1 MTQAFSR
8 LRMRHLRCFQAIA
21 LHGSVTAAAD
31 HLGSSQPAL
40 SRSLSELEELIGQPL
55 FHRTGRGL
63 SLTEAGTALR
73 RHVDTALSQLEAGT
87 RLAAGGSPVPVVS
100 IGMLPNVSRTLAV
113 AAAGS
118 FKAAAP
124 EVDLRLYWASIPEL
138 VARLHRA
145 EIDFLIG
152 RLLALDYM
160 PGVRFEHLYF
170 EPLVFVA
177 DKGHPFAADPDAV
190 TLEDIR
196 AGLVI
201 VPIPGTI
208 IRMELDKYMAA
219 RGYGGFP
226 NKIETVSFEFTRA
239 FLMAQQAVACVPLG
253 AVREELADGRLL
265 RLGVQGD
272 ELMGSVG
279 MTYASDRNPTPEAAL
294 LRDHMRRAALAYV

>member
-1 MTQAFSR
+1 MNQAFSR
-8 LRMRHLRCFQAIA
+8 LRMRHLRCFQAVA
-21 LHGSVTAAAD
+21 LHGSVTAAAEQ
-31 HLGSSQPAL
+31 LASSQPAL
-40 SRSLSELEELIGQPL
+40 SRTLSELEALIGQPL

-73 RHVDTALSQLEAGT
+73 RHVDAGLSQLEAGT
-87 RLAAGGSPVPVVS
+87 RLAAGGSPVPVVA

-113 AAAGS
+113 EAAAT
-118 FKAAAP
+118 FKADAP

-170 EPLVFVA
+170 EPLIFVVHH
-177 DKGHPFAADPDAV
+177 DHPFAATPDDV

-196 AGLVI
+196 AGLVV

-208 IRMELDKYMAA
+208 IRTEMDKFVTA
-219 RGYGGFP
+219 RGYGPFP

-239 FLMAQQAVACVPLG
+239 FLSRNRAVACVPLG
-253 AVREELADGRLL
+253 AVREELAEGRLV
-265 RLGVQGD
+265 RLGVQSE

-279 MTYASDRNPTPEAAL
+279 MTYASDRDPTPEAAL
-294 LRDHMRRAALAYV
+294 LREHMRRAARAYV

>member
-1 MTQAFSR
+1 MNQAFSR
-8 LRMRHLRCFQAIA
+8 LRMRHLRCFQAITI
-21 LHGSVTAAAD
+21 HGSVTAAAD

-40 SRSLSELEELIGQPL
+40 SRTISELEALIGQPL

-113 AAAGS
+113 DAAAT
-118 FKAAAP
+118 FKTEAP
-124 EVDLRLYWASIPEL
+124 EVDLRLYWASITEL
-138 VARLHRA
+138 VARLHRN

-152 RLLALDYM
+152 RFLALDYM

-170 EPLVFVA
+170 EPLIFVA
-177 DKGHPFAADPDAV
+177 HRDHPLAADPASV
-190 TLEDIR
+190 TLDDIH
-196 AGLVI
+196 GELMVL
-201 VPIPGTI
+201 PITGTI
-208 IRMELDKYMAA
+208 IRIELDKYVTS
-219 RGYGGFP
+219 RGYGPFP

-239 FLMAQQAVACVPLG
+239 FLASQRAVACMPLG
-253 AVREELADGRLL
+253 AVRAELRDGSLV
-265 RLGVQGD
+265 RLGHQGE

-279 MTYASDRNPTPEAAL
+279 MTYASDREPTQEAAL
-294 LRDHMRRAALAYV
+294 LREHVRRAALVFV

>member
-1 MTQAFSR
+1 MNQAFSR
-8 LRMRHLRCFQAIA
+8 LRMRHLRCFQAIT

-40 SRSLSELEELIGQPL
+40 SRTLSELEALIGQSL

-87 RLAAGGSPVPVVS
+87 RLAAGGSPVPVVA

-113 AAAGS
+113 EAAAT
-118 FKAAAP
+118 FKAEAP

-170 EPLVFVA
+170 EPLIFVVHH
-177 DKGHPFAADPDAV
+177 DHPFAATPDHV

-196 AGLVI
+196 AGLVV

-208 IRMELDKYMAA
+208 IRTEMDKFVTA
-219 RGYGGFP
+219 RGYGPFP
-226 NKIETVSFEFTRA
+226 NKIETVSFEFTRS
-239 FLMAQQAVACVPLG
+239 FLSTNRAVACLPFG
-253 AVREELADGRLL
+253 AVREELAEGRLV
-265 RLGVQGD
+265 RLGVQSE

-279 MTYASDRNPTPEAAL
+279 MTYASDRDPTPEAAL
-294 LRDHMRRAALAYV
+294 LRDHMRRAAQVYA